1 MEWIRERYIFWNT
14 ELADPNIPYTE
25 VEFPLF
31 PHIDVLQDEGN
42 TLFATHLPHNC
53 LPDSIVRWFISGETQ
68 RTLSSPCGISSKSK
82 GYWKAHRKN
91 PNQILFL
98 NYETN
103 LSADPLPYVKRLAEF
118 MGYGFTAEEEKNG
131 GVEKVVN
138 LCSFETLKNLETNKR
153 R

>member
-1 MEWIRERYIFWNT
+1 SLCNS
-14 ELADPNIPYTE
+14 
-25 VEFPLF
+25 
-31 PHIDVLQDEGN
+31 
-42 TLFATHLPHNC
+42 FATQLFTRFDCKMVYIWRDSKDTFISLWHFFQKQRSEHGPLNSLEECFDMFCQGLSPHNPY
-53 LPDSIVRWFISGETQ
+53 LDHV
-68 RTLSSPCGISSKSK
+68 L

>member
-1 MEWIRERYIFWNT
+1 MVYIWRDSKDTFISLWHFFQKQRS
-14 ELADPNIPYTE
+14 EHG
-25 VEFPLF
+25 PLNSLEECF
-31 PHIDVLQDEGN
+31 DMFCQGLS
-42 TLFATHLPHNC
+42 PHNPY
-53 LPDSIVRWFISGETQ
+53 LDHV
-68 RTLSSPCGISSKSK
+68 L

>member
-1 MEWIRERYIFWNT
+1 MFCQG
-14 ELADPNIPYTE
+14 LS
-25 VEFPLF
+25 
-31 PHIDVLQDEGN
+31 
-42 TLFATHLPHNC
+42 PHNPY
-53 LPDSIVRWFISGETQ
+53 LDHV
-68 RTLSSPCGISSKSK
+68 L